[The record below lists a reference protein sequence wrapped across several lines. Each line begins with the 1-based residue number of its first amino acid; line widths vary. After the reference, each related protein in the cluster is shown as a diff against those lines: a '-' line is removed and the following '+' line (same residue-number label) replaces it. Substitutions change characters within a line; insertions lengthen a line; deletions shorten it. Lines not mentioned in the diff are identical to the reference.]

1 VNGRQVS
8 SGEDWNRLESVPL
21 HNTLKEG
28 TNVIV
33 IVARNAGK
41 GTNAAGAFFEARLR
55 SAEGVETVLITDATW
70 ESHTV
75 VPVGK
80 EGRLGALP
88 AKGWKPVTLVKPV
101 PGWTQVVARNGPPLL
116 AQASLASLRPV
127 RASLMKSDFLMR
139 TLGRPN
145 RDQIVSMRPDD
156 LTTLEAI
163 DLSNGS
169 ILTDTLARG
178 ARNLLAK
185 KQWPDMPAFVQ
196 WLYLSA
202 LSREPNADEVAEMTS
217 ALGKDLK
224 EQGIA
229 DALWS
234 VVMLPEFQR
243 VR

>member
-1 VNGRQVS
+1 
-8 SGEDWNRLESVPL
+8 VPL
-21 HNTLKEG
+21 HNALKEG
-28 TNVIV
+28 ANVIV

-41 GTNAAGAFFEARLR
+41 GPNAAGAFFEARLR
-55 SAEGVETVLITDATW
+55 SAEGEEKVLVTDASW

-88 AKGWKPVTLVKPV
+88 AKGWKPAILVNPV
-101 PGWTQVVARNGPPLL
+101 PVWTKVVERDGPPLL
-116 AQASLASLRPV
+116 AQASLGTRRPV
-127 RASLMKSDFLMR
+127 RASLLKSDFLMR

-163 DLSNGS
+163 DLSNGA

-185 KQWPDMPAFVQ
+185 KQWPDMKAFVQ

-202 LSREPNADEVAEMTS
+202 LSREASREEAEAITA
-217 ALGKDLK
+217 ALGSELT

-229 DALWS
+229 DALWA